1 MARGRKVTEDKKVR
15 ECILLYQDMQNY
27 SKVGEA
33 LNLAPNTVK
42 KIVNDKQLLQ
52 KHDDL
57 LQKYAKIKQKDTN
70 DLLELVKSTRYTDI
84 ANNIVDILTLD
95 NLEHERQTNGIRNL
109 ISLLGN
115 TIDKTVKIKNVE
127 IKLAEL
133 DIKRKLLSIK
143 EKELELRITNPEAFH
158 TVNIINDAPTIK
170 DEELNVYN

>member
-1 MARGRKVTEDKKVR
+1 MPRGRKPMSPEKMKQCV
-15 ECILLYQDMQNY
+15 LLYEELQSY
-27 SKVGEA
+27 SEVGRR
-33 LNLAPNTVK
+33 LDLAPNTVK
-42 KIVNDKQLLQ
+42 RIVNDKDILQSNDELLQ
-52 KHDDL
+52 E
-57 LQKYAKIKQKDTN
+57 YAKIKQKDTN
-70 DLLELVKSTRYTDI
+70 DLLELVKSVRYTNI

-133 DIKRKLLSIK
+133 EIKRQLLSIK

-170 DEELNVYN
+170 EEELNVYN